1 MYEVVKIHHPR
12 RFLRRKITKRIEKHR
27 RRTASHHLRELGSD
41 QEFFLSIIKTI
52 RSDERR
58 LWKVPLKPIQKK
70 KNEN

>member
-41 QEFFLSIIKTI
+41 QEFFFCQSSKLYEVTGRI
-52 RSDERR
+52 SDLNRQ
-58 LWKVPLKPIQKK
+58 IDYCQ
-70 KNEN
+70 